1 MTSLCQQKINFKFN
15 QILFIY
21 GQQFS
26 YFRATGRQD
35 GKTEAKGFLIR
46 LTSRPFLS
54 GQLPKGEKNHPKQG
68 VRKTYERKVCCLRP
82 CRRVP
87 KNTPANQFN
96 RPDEKAKEDKK
107 NEQKRL
113 HKTVSRK
120 RMWAMPFR
128 CPGCCFFPKA
138 PEGFRRWFA
147 KNVELV
153 LLPGKRW
160 LFFRFSISSVVVVVF
175 PPDFCQS
182 SWPLGR
188 GQLPRARVLT
198 RVLVQMKLFLLPGS
212 CTCSFQRS
220 FETLIDSLLNK
231 LNYYFV
237 IDNLSVPL
245 GALFFRGKQNP
256 LRAKE
261 QRPVCSQLFDA

>member
-107 NEQKRL
+107 TSRNVCTKQTAENVCEPCRFVVRAAVSSQKR
-113 HKTVSRK
+113 
-120 RMWAMPFR
+120 
-128 CPGCCFFPKA
+128 PKA
-138 PEGFRRWFA
+138 FGDG
-147 KNVELV
+147 
-153 LLPGKRW
+153 LPKMLNWSCYRGKGGCFSGSQFHPWLW
-160 LFFRFSISSVVVVVF
+160 LFFRPTSASRADRWDADNFPVRAFSLE
-175 PPDFCQS
+175 C
-182 SWPLGR
+182 LC
-188 GQLPRARVLT
+188 
-198 RVLVQMKLFLLPGS
+198 K
-212 CTCSFQRS
+212 
-220 FETLIDSLLNK
+220 
-231 LNYYFV
+231 
-237 IDNLSVPL
+237 
-245 GALFFRGKQNP
+245 
-256 LRAKE
+256 
-261 QRPVCSQLFDA
+261 